1 MANPPKPDTTALTV
15 RERMLL
21 FCVASG
27 TDWQRAGVTGETV
40 TALVI
45 KGLLMRDAKR
55 HLTLTDNGRAALRAP
70 LPDL

>member
-1 MANPPKPDTTALTV
+1 
-15 RERMLL
+15 
-21 FCVASG
+21 
-27 TDWQRAGVTGETV
+27 V